1 MIVSFRDR
9 RTQMLFNGEP
19 VSRIDSN
26 LAKKTRR
33 RLELLGAA
41 KKIEDLYFPPSNQFH
56 VLDGFNPKRYAIWVN
71 KQWQISFLWID
82 NDVHDVYFE
91 DYH

>member
-1 MIVSFRDR
+1 
-9 RTQMLFNGEP
+9 MLFNGESVP
-19 VSRIDSN
+19 RIDSN
-26 LAKKTRR
+26 LAKKIRR

-41 KKIEDLYFPPSNQFH
+41 KKIEDLYFPPSKQFH

-71 KQWQISFLWID
+71 KQWRISFLWI
-82 NDVHDVYFE
+82 NNNIHDVYFE